1 MQHVDSTEK
10 LQITAATA
18 LVAASAASSSTT
30 SAATVQLLAAANASY
45 DWKIYGPRGLHDTRP
60 FPQLQDYTGQYTNQ
74 RLHTKTFIFCFFLI
88 LLNNFSRTISFR
100 TLNIV
105 HTGAHKRVSLLC
117 RLRGFT
123 LAGDLDTF
131 YLCFRVRA
139 QKPTERIGV
148 KRFYVF
154 YSRLLRVILKLSL
167 SACSSPK
174 TKCKI
179 FVHMVR
185 EVVWFPAEKNY

>member
-1 MQHVDSTEK
+1 M
-10 LQITAATA
+10 
-18 LVAASAASSSTT
+18 
-30 SAATVQLLAAANASY
+30 
-45 DWKIYGPRGLHDTRP
+45 YGPRGQHDKRP
-60 FPQLQDYTGQYTNQ
+60 FPQFQDYTGQYTNQ
-74 RLHTKTFIFCFFLI
+74 RLHAKTLSFSVFFLI

-117 RLRGFT
+117 RLCGFT
-123 LAGDLDTF
+123 LAGELDTF
-131 YLCFRVRA
+131 YLCFSVRA
-139 QKPTERIGV
+139 QKPTECRCKKV
-148 KRFYVF
+148 LRFF
-154 YSRLLRVILKLSL
+154 YSRLLRIILKLSL

-185 EVVWFPAEKNY
+185 EVVWFPPEKNE